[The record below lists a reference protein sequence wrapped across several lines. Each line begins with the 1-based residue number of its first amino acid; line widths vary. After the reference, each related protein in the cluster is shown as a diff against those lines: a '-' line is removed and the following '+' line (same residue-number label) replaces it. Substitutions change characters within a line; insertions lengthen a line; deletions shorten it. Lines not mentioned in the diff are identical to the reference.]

1 MTNNLLDDLSKSQA
15 PIRQKPN
22 VAKILRFSPM
32 VATPQE
38 LEFNEA
44 LCARTHRLRN
54 ERGWTSEQMA
64 TALGIPAER
73 YRKYEYRS
81 PMPAYLMERFALIVG
96 CDIPYLLTGKGN
108 CAPLSTDTRLK
119 RSA

>member
-1 MTNNLLDDLSKSQA
+1 MRRNLLDISSKSQG
-15 PIRQKPN
+15 PIRQKPDA
-22 VAKILRFSPM
+22 AKILRFPHM

-96 CDIPYLLTGKGN
+96 CDIPYLLIGRGQRVTTPPQNKE
-108 CAPLSTDTRLK
+108 K
-119 RSA
+119 RRA